1 MVPWCYVHDLEK
13 GQPLSCRLF
22 PPPDSAYPLNYLFLC
37 LQLATFLSL
46 ISAGTR
52 CVADGQTIGKAAP
65 PTPPPNILFIAVDD
79 LNDWIGC
86 LKGHPQT
93 LTPNIDRLAASGTL
107 FTNAHCPAPACNPSR
122 SAIMTGIAPNQ
133 SGLYDNRQKM
143 REVLPTADLMP
154 KHFSRH
160 GYYSLG
166 SGKILH
172 YFIDAQSWDD
182 YYPAKEKENPFPRT
196 LYPEQRPVNLSRG
209 GPWQYVETDWAA
221 LDVTDEEYGGDW
233 LVSKWV
239 SEQLRKQH
247 EKPFFLACGI
257 YRPHEPWFVP
267 QTYFDKF
274 PLSKIQLPSG
284 YRSDDL
290 DDLPTAGRKRGPNRY
305 FEHIQA
311 EGQWKQAIQGYLAS
325 IAFADAMVGRVI
337 DALETGPNARNT
349 IVVLWS
355 DHGWHLGEKQHW
367 QKFTGWRVC
376 TRVPLMLR
384 VPEGCPGLAAGTMAG
399 TTCDQPVN
407 LVSLFPTLTG
417 LSGIPSNSQ
426 ADAPS
431 LVPLLENP
439 QANWPHVSITY
450 LNRPQDYSISD
461 HDWRYIHYRDNS
473 EELYQ
478 ISSDP
483 HEWNN
488 LAADPQ
494 HESRLRYFRSRA
506 PDSFHE
512 YVPISINAMPKLAWH
527 SVTDAMT
534 PSSKPDGQ
542 PFDCY
547 FVNRRPVELELFW
560 VSPTGNRKSYGMLS
574 PNTPKR
580 QNTRPGAVWM
590 VADKNGQALGFFR
603 VGDRGS
609 KAVIPAQR

>member
-1 MVPWCYVHDLEK
+1 LN
-13 GQPLSCRLF
+13 
-22 PPPDSAYPLNYLFLC
+22 YPLFC
-37 LQLATFLSL
+37 SQLAALFVFTLTAAFSKADEKNTSL
-46 ISAGTR
+46 
-52 CVADGQTIGKAAP
+52 AASP
-65 PTPPPNILFIAVDD
+65 VPPPNVLFIAVDD

-143 REVLPTADLMP
+143 REILPTADLMP
-154 KHFSRH
+154 KHFSRN
-160 GYYSLG
+160 GYHSLG

-182 YYPAKEKENPFPRT
+182 YYPAKESENPFPRT
-196 LYPEQRPVNLSRG
+196 LYPQHRPVNLSRG

-221 LDVTDEEYGGDW
+221 LDATDEEYGGDW

-239 SEQLRKQH
+239 SEQLAAQH
-247 EKPFFLACGI
+247 QKPFFLACGI

-267 QTYFDKF
+267 RSYFDKF
-274 PLSKIQLPSG
+274 PLAQIQLPPG
-284 YRSDDL
+284 YRADDL
-290 DDLPTAGRKRGPNRY
+290 DDLPTAGRRRGPNRY

-311 EGQWKQAIQGYLAS
+311 EGQWKQGIQGYLAS

-337 DALETGPNARNT
+337 NALESGPNAHNT

-376 TRVPLMLR
+376 TRVPLIIR
-384 VPEGCPGLAAGTMAG
+384 APKGCPGLAAGTLAG
-399 TTCDQPVN
+399 TKCEQPVN
-407 LVSLFPTLTG
+407 LLSLFPTLTG
-417 LSGIPSNSQ
+417 LSGIPDSNQ

-431 LVPLLENP
+431 LLPLLEDSR
-439 QANWPHVSITY
+439 ADWPHVSTTY
-450 LNRPQDYSISD
+450 LNRPEDYSISD
-461 HDWRYIHYRDNS
+461 QDWRYIHYNDDS

-483 HEWNN
+483 HEWSN
-488 LAADPQ
+488 LATDPQ
-494 HESRLRYFRSRA
+494 HLSRLQYFRSRA
-506 PDSFHE
+506 PSSFHE
-512 YVPISINAMPKLAWH
+512 YVPISVNAMPKLQWNTITRQ
-527 SVTDAMT
+527 VV
-534 PSSKPDGQ
+534 PPSKPDGQ

-547 FVNRRPVELELFW
+547 FINRRSDDLELFW
-560 VSPTGNRKSYGMLS
+560 ISPAGKPRSYGVLS
-574 PNTPKR
+574 PGIPKR

-590 VADKNGQALGFFR
+590 VADKEGQNLGFFK
-603 VGDRGS
+603 VGDRRS
-609 KAVIPAQR
+609 RAIIPATPPTQSIQEK

>member
-1 MVPWCYVHDLEK
+1 M
-13 GQPLSCRLF
+13 
-22 PPPDSAYPLNYLFLC
+22 
-37 LQLATFLSL
+37 T
-46 ISAGTR
+46 T
-52 CVADGQTIGKAAP
+52 AP
-65 PTPPPNILFIAVDD
+65 ASPPNVLFIAVDD

-86 LKGHPQT
+86 LQGHPQT
-93 LTPNIDRLAASGTL
+93 LTPNIDRLAATGTL

-122 SAIMTGIAPNQ
+122 SAIMTGIAPNK

-143 REVLPTADLMP
+143 REILPTADLLP

-160 GYYSLG
+160 GYHSLG

-182 YYPAKEKENPFPRT
+182 YYPAKESENPFPRT
-196 LYPEQRPVNLSRG
+196 LYPKQRPVNLSRG

-221 LDVTDEEYGGDW
+221 LDATDEEYGGDW
-233 LVSKWV
+233 LVSQWV
-239 SEQLRKQH
+239 SEQLAREQKN
-247 EKPFFLACGI
+247 PFFLACGI

-267 QTYFDKF
+267 RTYFDKF
-274 PLSKIQLPSG
+274 PLDQIQLPPG
-284 YRSDDL
+284 YRADDL
-290 DDLPTAGRKRGPNRY
+290 DDLPTAGRRRGPNRY

-311 EGQWKQAIQGYLAS
+311 EDQWKQAIQGYLAS

-337 DALETGPNARNT
+337 TALESGPNADNT

-376 TRVPLMLR
+376 TRVPLIIR
-384 VPEGCPGLAAGTMAG
+384 APKGCPGLVAGTVAG

-407 LVSLFPTLTG
+407 LLSLFPTLTH
-417 LSGIPSNSQ
+417 LTGIPGSSQ

-431 LVPLLENP
+431 LLPLLEDS
-439 QANWPHVSITY
+439 QTDWPHVSTTY
-450 LNRPQDYSISD
+450 LNRPEEYSISD
-461 HDWRYIHYRDNS
+461 HDWRYIHYKDNS

-488 LAADPQ
+488 LATNPQ
-494 HESRLRYFRSRA
+494 HLLRLQYFRSRS
-506 PDSFHE
+506 PKIFHE
-512 YVPISINAMPKLAWH
+512 YVPISINAMPKLQWIPITNSMA
-527 SVTDAMT
+527 
-534 PSSKPDGQ
+534 PPSKPDGQ

-547 FVNRRPVELELFW
+547 FVNHCSDDLELFW
-560 VSPTGNRKSYGMLS
+560 ISPTGKPRSYGILTAK
-574 PNTPKR
+574 TPKR

-590 VADKNGQALGFFR
+590 VADTEGQELGFFT
-603 VGDRGS
+603 VGDRS
-609 KAVIPAQR
+609 AQAIIPTTAIPQPVQKK